1 MACIAIRKLKNGVVY
16 DVQFYHGN
24 RKYKICG
31 FTNKRQAERT
41 GEKIDLIV
49 RSQGGSFPA
58 EVLEWLEKLD
68 DRNYNKLVKTGII
81 APRVKPGTLKE
92 LVEMFTTDKTVKQTT
107 INNRKTVGKHLF
119 AFFGESTPVASINQ
133 EQAIK
138 FDLAMKERLA
148 PASWGREVK
157 EVKRFFARAVDM
169 EWIKNNP
176 FGKLKGNNSTNKSR
190 FYYVTPEESEKIL
203 GACSSA
209 ELRLVFCLARY
220 GGLRIPSE
228 LKFMKWSDID
238 VINGDRFII
247 RVPKATSKKDQ
258 ESGNFATRPV
268 PLFPELRKAFR
279 EYWESLRVGAP
290 DLIFPKC
297 PTGQAFKH
305 RFERIFDSIG
315 LPMWGKFFQNMRSTR
330 DTELRKV
337 FHYPE
342 QDVNL
347 WIGHTKK
354 VALNHYMQT
363 SENLFLEASQKATP
377 MESQNMGRPEIL
389 QTDSLP
395 ENPDMNP
402 AQKMGQ
408 NMGISTPKMGQNMGM
423 NCVVVIGSKDGET
436 RKIRALNADKEK
448 TLNLIQGQE
457 LRLAGIE
464 PTTYGLEVRC
474 SIQLSYGDE
483 TQFSNI
489 VYLKIRFCQDG

>member
-209 ELRLVFCLARY
+209 KLRLVFCLARY

-228 LKFMKWSDID
+228 LKFIKWSDID

-377 MESQNMGRPEIL
+377 IESQNMGRPEIL

-423 NCVVVIGSKDGET
+423 NCVVVIGSKGGET

-457 LRLAGIE
+457 LRPAGIE

-474 SIQLSYGDE
+474 SIQLSHGRSSGNPSEDE
-483 TQFSNI
+483 FPEYVI
-489 VYLKIRFCQDG
+489 